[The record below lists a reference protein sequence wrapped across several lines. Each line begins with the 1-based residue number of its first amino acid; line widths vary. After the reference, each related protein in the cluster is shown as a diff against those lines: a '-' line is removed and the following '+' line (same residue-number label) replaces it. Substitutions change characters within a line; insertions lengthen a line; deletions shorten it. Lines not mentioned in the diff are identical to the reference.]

1 MAAAIYA
8 TPGIEETQKLPTLE
22 AAIVLTTVC
31 TGLLMTFLGHRK
43 LGNIVRLLP
52 SPVTG
57 GFLAGTGWVLTA
69 GAFKVLSG
77 GLPLNF
83 ENLNQF
89 FLLGGDKSYEQLM
102 FVTGPGVLLGLT
114 LAVGNRRIG
123 KFWVV
128 PVCLSGGVLGYFR
141 YGLARFPNQGHLRF
155 TSQLVTVEARLRVTV
170 YSLMLR
176 KTDLFRSHAQRFEL
190 FRRFHVR
197 SHGAWVPTR
206 PLPRPEPT
214 AKVRVLFGQLAR
226 GRFAISD
233 G

>member
-77 GLPLNF
+77 GLPLSF

-102 FVTGPGVLLGLT
+102 FVTGPGVLL
-114 LAVGNRRIG
+114 AN
-123 KFWVV
+123 
-128 PVCLSGGVLGYFR
+128 LSRGQPQDREVLGRPRVFVR
-141 YGLARFPNQGHLRF
+141 WGFGLLQVRPCAFPKSGTPTFYLPAGDCGGPITGDCLLTH
-155 TSQLVTVEARLRVTV
+155 VT
-170 YSLMLR
+170 
-176 KTDLFRSHAQRFEL
+176 KD
-190 FRRFHVR
+190 
-197 SHGAWVPTR
+197 
-206 PLPRPEPT
+206 
-214 AKVRVLFGQLAR
+214 
-226 GRFAISD
+226 
-233 G
+233 